1 MPLEQLWATWRSN
14 YVRGVDDSRTQVPE
28 GEPDDGRSL
37 FERILTCGEPDSET
51 FILRRGEEC
60 FAILNRFPYTAGH
73 LMVLPKRAVA
83 NLEDLSE
90 SEERELWAMLR
101 DSVVA
106 LKAALGCHGV
116 NVGLNLG
123 SVAGGSQS
131 DHIHVHAVP
140 RWQGDANFMSVA
152 SETRVIPV
160 PLEDAWAAIRE
171 NWPQ

>member
-1 MPLEQLWATWRSN
+1 
-14 YVRGVDDSRTQVPE
+14 
-28 GEPDDGRSL
+28 
-37 FERILTCGEPDSET
+37 
-51 FILRRGEEC
+51 
-60 FAILNRFPYTAGH
+60 
-73 LMVLPKRAVA
+73 
-83 NLEDLSE
+83 
-90 SEERELWAMLR
+90 MLR